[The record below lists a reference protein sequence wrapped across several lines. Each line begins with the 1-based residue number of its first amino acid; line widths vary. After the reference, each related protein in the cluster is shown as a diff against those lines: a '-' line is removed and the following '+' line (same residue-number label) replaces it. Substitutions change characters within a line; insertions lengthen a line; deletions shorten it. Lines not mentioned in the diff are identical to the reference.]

1 MKLYL
6 LLFTLVALPLFS
18 GEIHD
23 AITGNSDQRER
34 AKVSALIKQDPQL
47 IHAKNADGDEPLHL
61 AAQQDDPEMIKL
73 LLEAGAD
80 VNAKGAKGWT
90 PLHYAGDVDSKE
102 ACLILLEK
110 GANRDALNDD
120 SQKPEQTAKLFA
132 KNIIKGFNSQM
143 LVAHKLFNAIEA
155 NDAASVT
162 ALIAANPKLLAARD
176 GSGMTP
182 LVSAAQHNKLTLVKL
197 LLEADA
203 EKNAMERFTAL
214 TEAAKAGYLDVVRL
228 LLKHSAPVNPLGQPA
243 PGSSMPLRAAALT
256 LDGTLAGADVMEK
269 ANDIKMLPDGSPDP
283 HAIDEMADIL
293 KSHSPELETEGSMP
307 KLMGQLVKPQPQPV
321 REAKQTIL
329 TLLLEAGADPKKD
342 DQAIIAAA
350 MSSET
355 EMVRL
360 LLERGANP
368 NAELK
373 GNGTALGYAVV
384 VGAPLPL
391 IKMLLTAGADP
402 LRIINRKLPM
412 GASALSLAVT
422 FKNKEAVDAIL
433 ATLKPGELSEAR
445 HFEVLDSLM
454 RVDSA
459 SMRRALDSGFKVNA
473 KDPAGWTPLIRAAQ
487 SATPEIVA
495 MLIEAGAD
503 VKARDEAGF
512 SALHT
517 AAEFGRT
524 EQVAVLLKYGADPEA
539 KTKVGQTALVAACSP
554 DGTEEV
560 VAALLKAGAKVNV
573 PDNLGNTAVG
583 KAAFFGKHRIVA
595 RLLEAG
601 ADPNHVDG
609 DEYSV
614 LYQTAGGPSQDKLVA
629 PEEGLGG
636 IKQANLGS
644 KEDYLECARLL
655 IKHGAK
661 VNGSTDGKNL
671 LPLYYASST
680 GFEEMVDLLL
690 ENGAKVD
697 IEAKARR
704 TPIHG
709 AVESGIPKLLE
720 RMISLGAKPDT
731 LVNDDGTTVLHA
743 AASLKKP
750 QMAEILLKHGAKV
763 NAKTNT
769 GITPLLNAVNF
780 NDAECV
786 RVLVKHGAN
795 PDSAAAD
802 GMTPRA
808 LAEKMNR
815 IDITSILT
823 NAK

>member
-1 MKLYL
+1 LETGRKITNHDAMMKLYL
-6 LLFTLVALPLFS
+6 LLFTLVSLPLFS

-34 AKVSALIKQDPQL
+34 VKVSALLKQDPQL

-61 AAQQDDPEMIKL
+61 ATQQDDPEMIKL

-120 SQKPEQTAKLFA
+120 SQKPEQIAKLFA

-143 LVAHKLFNAIEA
+143 LDAHKLFTAIEA
-155 NDAASVT
+155 NDAQSVT

-176 GSGMTP
+176 GSGMVP
-182 LVSAAQHNKLTLVKL
+182 LVSAAQHNKLPLVKL

-203 EKNAMERFTAL
+203 EKNAMDRFTAL
-214 TEAAKAGYLDVVRL
+214 TEAAEGGHVEVVRL
-228 LLKHSAPVNPLGQPA
+228 LLKHGAPVNPLGQPTLE
-243 PGSSMPLRAAALT
+243 SSMPLRAAALT

-269 ANDIKMLPDGSPDP
+269 ANDIKRLPDGSLDP

-293 KSHSPELETEGSMP
+293 KSHSPKLEIEGSMP

-321 REAKQTIL
+321 REAKRTII

-373 GNGTALGYAVV
+373 STGTALGYAVM
-384 VGAPLPL
+384 VGAPIPL
-391 IKMLLTAGADP
+391 VQLLLNDGADP
-402 LRIINRKLPM
+402 LRAINRKLPF
-412 GASALSLAVT
+412 GASALTLAVT
-422 FKNKEAVDAIL
+422 SKNKEAVDAIL

-445 HFEVLDSLM
+445 HFEVFHSLM
-454 RVDSA
+454 NGDPAYV
-459 SMRRALDSGFKVNA
+459 RRALDSGFKVNA
-473 KDPAGWTPLIRAAQ
+473 KGAAGFTSVTPLMMAAK

-495 MLIEAGAD
+495 MLLEAGAD
-503 VKARDEAGF
+503 VKASDEAGF
-512 SALHT
+512 TALHT
-517 AAEFGRT
+517 VAEWGRT
-524 EQVAVLLKYGADPEA
+524 EQVALLLKNGADPEA
-539 KTKVGQTALVAACSP
+539 KNKDGLTVLSAACSP
-554 DGTEEV
+554 NGTEEI

-573 PDNLGNTAVG
+573 SDNLGRTAIWR
-583 KAAFFGKHRIVA
+583 AASGGRPRIVA

-601 ADPNHVDG
+601 ADPNHVDRN
-609 DEYSV
+609 EYSV
-614 LYQTAGGPSQDKLVA
+614 LYQTAGGPSQDKLVT
-629 PEEGLGG
+629 PEKGLTG
-636 IKQANLGS
+636 IKQADLGF

-680 GFEEMVDLLL
+680 GF
-690 ENGAKVD
+690 
-697 IEAKARR
+697 
-704 TPIHG
+704 
-709 AVESGIPKLLE
+709 
-720 RMISLGAKPDT
+720 
-731 LVNDDGTTVLHA
+731 
-743 AASLKKP
+743 
-750 QMAEILLKHGAKV
+750 
-763 NAKTNT
+763 
-769 GITPLLNAVNF
+769 
-780 NDAECV
+780 
-786 RVLVKHGAN
+786 
-795 PDSAAAD
+795 
-802 GMTPRA
+802 
-808 LAEKMNR
+808 
-815 IDITSILT
+815 
-823 NAK
+823 